1 MERIQA
7 TMKPKKATKYKKRTY
22 PDIIVEQVQY
32 VEKIEKDGSR
42 IIKPIKKKINIT
54 KKVNATA
61 KLIKRETTAD
71 IEAKLDEVFE
81 QKKAEMVAEI
91 KEKGG
96 NK

>member
-7 TMKPKKATKYKKRTY
+7 IPKPKKITKYKKRAY
-22 PDIIVEQVQY
+22 PDIIIEQVQH
-32 VEKIEKDGSR
+32 VEKIEKDGTR
-42 IIKPIKKKINIT
+42 IIKPVKKKINIT